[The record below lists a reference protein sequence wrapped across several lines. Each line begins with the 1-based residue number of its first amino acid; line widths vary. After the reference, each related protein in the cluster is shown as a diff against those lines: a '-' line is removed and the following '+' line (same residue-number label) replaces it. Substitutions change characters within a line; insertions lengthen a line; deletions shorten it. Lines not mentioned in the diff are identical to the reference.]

1 MTKQLGMEVSFAAAE
16 AVKLAGVDVIAAY
29 PITPQTH
36 IVERLSDY
44 VANGELDAEFIPVES
59 EHSALSVC
67 LGSGRRARSLPAP
80 APRAWPDERNCY
92 RPRCAAATGDDTR
105 QPFPLRTSFHLERS
119 QRCHVRRDTGW
130 IQLFVENSQ
139 EVFDHVFIAYK
150 IAEDQDVLLPVMLN
164 LDGFTLSHMFEPVQ
178 MVDAGVIRQ
187 YLPPY
192 SPKYTLHP
200 DKPLTMGA
208 FAGPEVYPEIKK
220 AQDEALKASY
230 PHILKAWDKWGKL
243 SGRYYRPIEEL
254 HTGDA
259 ETLFLTMG
267 SFGET
272 AAEAVELMR
281 SQGRKVGLLKLRL
294 WRPFPFKELCRA
306 VKGARKLIVL
316 DRAVSYGGPGGPV
329 AAEIRSALYNLGNK
343 PQIYNYIVGLG
354 GRDVDVRD
362 YLQIYE
368 TAEQS
373 SEYQI
378 YGARE

>member
-1 MTKQLGMEVSFAAAE
+1 
-16 AVKLAGVDVIAAY
+16 
-29 PITPQTH
+29 
-36 IVERLSDY
+36 
-44 VANGELDAEFIPVES
+44 
-59 EHSALSVC
+59 
-67 LGSGRRARSLPAP
+67 
-80 APRAWPDERNCY
+80 
-92 RPRCAAATGDDTR
+92 
-105 QPFPLRTSFHLERS
+105 
-119 QRCHVRRDTGW
+119 
-130 IQLFVENSQ
+130 
-139 EVFDHVFIAYK
+139 
-150 IAEDQDVLLPVMLN
+150 
-164 LDGFTLSHMFEPVQ
+164 
-178 MVDAGVIRQ
+178 
-187 YLPPY
+187 
-192 SPKYTLHP
+192 
-200 DKPLTMGA
+200 
-208 FAGPEVYPEIKK
+208 
-220 AQDEALKASY
+220 
-230 PHILKAWDKWGKL
+230 
-243 SGRYYRPIEEL
+243 
-254 HTGDA
+254 
-259 ETLFLTMG
+259 MG

-306 VKGARKLIVL
+306 VKGARRLIVL

>member
-1 MTKQLGMEVSFAAAE
+1 MGSEAA
-16 AVKLAGVDVIAAY
+16 G
-29 PITPQTH
+29 
-36 IVERLSDY
+36 
-44 VANGELDAEFIPVES
+44 
-59 EHSALSVC
+59 
-67 LGSGRRARSLPAP
+67 ARSFTCTSSQGLALMNEIVYIAP
-80 APRAWPDERNCY
+80 AVRL
-92 RPRCAAATGDDTR
+92 
-105 QPFPLRTSFHLERS
+105 PLVMILVNRS
-119 QRCHVRRDTGW
+119 LSGPLSIWNDHSDVMSVRDTGW

-208 FAGPEVYPEIKK
+208 FAGPEVYSEIKK

-259 ETLFLTMG
+259 ETLFLAMG

-306 VKGARKLIVL
+306 VKGARRLIVL